1 MDPAP
6 VVPLS
11 AQPDPMQGLEATLN
25 GLPQQG
31 GQVKDFGASAIISL
45 VIGLISLASN
55 IGMGVWSNKK
65 QNQYNNEMLDK
76 QNAYNHPAEQKK
88 RLEEAGYNPL
98 AMVSGGSSA
107 VSSGNSELGQKTA
120 PHFNI
125 DALQMMSL
133 MSMASQIAVNK
144 AQVRNLDSS
153 SALKSAQ
160 ALTESSKQQYYGS
173 QAAKADFWTS
183 DYAPSQIERMRW
195 QNQLTAEQIK
205 TMPLESAAK
214 IDLWNATKEQR
225 EALTDRYSTLN
236 DLNRQQIKESITR
249 IGWYQALVSKINA
262 EIPYINSLRDVA
274 DMQYVKNCLDV
285 VIKSETA
292 TLQGEKAKTW
302 NWEKGSQIFRDIM
315 NGLSKGEDVI
325 KLLLFLFK

>member
-1 MDPAP
+1 MEANP
-6 VVPLS
+6 VPLS
-11 AQPDPMQGLEATLN
+11 AQPDPMQGLEATMS

-55 IGMGVWSNKK
+55 IGMGVWSTKK

-76 QNAYNHPAEQKK
+76 QNAYNHPAEQRK

-107 VSSGNSELGQKTA
+107 VSSGNSELGQKNA
-120 PHFNI
+120 YRFNM

-173 QAAKADFWTS
+173 QAAKADYWTS

-195 QNQLTAEQIK
+195 QNQLTAEQIR

-225 EALTDRYSTLN
+225 DALGERYKHLN
-236 DLNRQQIKESITR
+236 DLNDQQIKESIAR
-249 IGWYQALVSKINA
+249 IGWYQALVSKIAA

-325 KLLLFLFK
+325 KLLLFLFR